1 MKWSFQVVQRGRVKY
16 RQNSDKDRFII
27 GKHAREMEPAVAV
40 WKFKKDFANI
50 NESTVRVFC
59 ERYEKETALAKK
71 DQRSTA
77 TILPSQKR
85 GQPLML
91 VKLSGLVQR
100 HTSAANNRGS
110 VISRSAITSTARALL
125 NRYPGVIG
133 EITIEDTFWAKSIL
147 SRMSRVRHM
156 ILHFKLLK

>member
-1 MKWSFQVVQRGRVKY
+1 M
-16 RQNSDKDRFII
+16 
-27 GKHAREMEPAVAV
+27 
-40 WKFKKDFANI
+40 
-50 NESTVRVFC
+50 RVFC

-77 TILPSQKR
+77 AILPSQKR

-91 VKLSGLVQR
+91 VKLASLVQR

-147 SRMSRVRHM
+147 LRMSMVRHM